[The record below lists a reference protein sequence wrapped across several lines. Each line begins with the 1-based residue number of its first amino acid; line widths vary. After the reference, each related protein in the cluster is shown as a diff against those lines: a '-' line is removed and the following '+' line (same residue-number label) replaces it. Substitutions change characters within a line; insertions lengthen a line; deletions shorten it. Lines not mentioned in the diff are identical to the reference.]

1 MLTNVTELATELF
14 QKKGVCY
21 YLTRLIAFKNTSNQV
36 WSEQPKEL
44 PLVSGLPNTRISLI
58 KNSSLLRGYCSH
70 DKGHF
75 FIIHFLKI
83 NSFKRQ
89 VHKMVKHIQTIRR
102 QKAAN
107 CLSVFDHFVELALKG
122 LIKPYTY
129 WRV

>member
-83 NSFKRQ
+83 NSLAPSPQ
-89 VHKMVKHIQTIRR
+89 NGQTHSNNSSA
-102 QKAAN
+102 KGG
-107 CLSVFDHFVELALKG
+107 ELFECVWPFCGVGA
-122 LIKPYTY
+122 
-129 WRV
+129 